1 MQAKKLKKKELK
13 LLDKKLSLEFVH
25 DDVVLSD
32 GSSDH
37 DERVMKRKN

>member
-1 MQAKKLKKKELK
+1 M
-13 LLDKKLSLEFVH
+13 SLEFVH

-37 DERVMKRKN
+37 DDRIMKSKNQS